1 MRFNLQYLPES
12 QVAVALECVVMV
24 CSMCG
29 GGKKA
34 LKCEN
39 EQIFAHSFPHLLPPP
54 HDQWLDGTD
63 PPCKHYKL
71 ESPILKHQYQI
82 VGTAWWNPCRQKYM
96 NEYFEIEMS
105 TFIGGRKEAVPKR
118 KK

>member
-24 CSMCG
+24 CTMCG

-39 EQIFAHSFPHLLPPP
+39 EQTFAHSFPHLLPPP

-63 PPCKHYKL
+63 PPWKHYKL
-71 ESPILKHQYQI
+71 ES
-82 VGTAWWNPCRQKYM
+82 NP
-96 NEYFEIEMS
+96 E
-105 TFIGGRKEAVPKR
+105 TPVPDCWYSLVESM
-118 KK
+118 